1 MLTDENLALKAQ
13 KNDYESEIELF
24 ARYKSMVSKI
34 SRSFFLVGGDTED
47 LIQEGMIG
55 LYKAIKN
62 YDKEKNA
69 TFSTFAYLCIRRQI
83 QSAIKVASSKRNM
96 MLSRAVPITEEIDD
110 DEGEPIGLIIPST
123 SMLPDDQM
131 ISNET
136 MQEVK
141 DKISKTLSKMELLIL
156 TQYLKGQ
163 SYNEISNKL
172 DINKKSVDNA
182 LSRIKNKLSFL
193 KNDLI

>member
-1 MLTDENLALKAQ
+1 MLTDENLAIKAQ
-13 KNDYESEIELF
+13 ENDYESEIELF
-24 ARYKSMVSKI
+24 ARYKNLVSKI
-34 SRSFFLVGGDTED
+34 SRSFFLVGGDPED
-47 LIQEGMIG
+47 IIQEGMIG

-69 TFSTFAYLCIRRQI
+69 TFSTFAFLCIRRQI

-96 MLSRAVPITEEIDD
+96 MLSKAIPIVEEFDEDD
-110 DEGEPIGLIIPST
+110 EPIGLVIPST
-123 SMLPDDQM
+123 SRQPDDQM
-131 ISNET
+131 ISKET

-141 DKISKTLSKMELLIL
+141 QKIEKSLSKMELLIL
-156 TQYLKGQ
+156 RQYLKGQ
-163 SYNEISNKL
+163 SYDEISKQL

-193 KNDLI
+193 KSDMF

>member
-13 KNDYESEIELF
+13 ENDYESEIELF
-24 ARYKSMVSKI
+24 ARYKNLVSKI
-34 SRSFFLVGGDTED
+34 SRSFFLVGGDPED
-47 LIQEGMIG
+47 IIQEGMIG

-69 TFSTFAYLCIRRQI
+69 TFSTFAFLCIRRQI

-96 MLSRAVPITEEIDD
+96 MLSKAIPIVEEFDEDD
-110 DEGEPIGLIIPST
+110 EPIGLIIPST
-123 SMLPDDQM
+123 SRQPDDQM
-131 ISNET
+131 ISKET

-141 DKISKTLSKMELLIL
+141 QKIEKSLSKMELLIL
-156 TQYLKGQ
+156 RQYLKGQ
-163 SYNEISNKL
+163 SYDEISKQL

-193 KNDLI
+193 KSDMF